1 MSTLL
6 YDCLSNRL
14 QSGKR
19 THKTANLPQLRDDD
33 ERAIH
38 KCLYQNIRLDSIDI
52 LRRSI
57 DGLHRIY
64 PEVVFG
70 SEVEARSRA

>member
-1 MSTLL
+1 MSILL

-33 ERAIH
+33 ECAIH
-38 KCLYQNIRLDSIDI
+38 ECLDQDIRPDSVNI

-57 DGLHRIY
+57 DGLHRIN

-70 SEVEARSRA
+70 SEVEARSRD